1 MTKKVL
7 PTLTVD
13 GFVHSVP
20 QTCDYLLAYFFL
32 SQYSQSNLYYGK
44 ISSLAYIIQE
54 NGHDEQTMLLRIQS
68 TLTTLF
74 NRYFDSVEV
83 SANITRAEDNEAQ
96 YEIVTEL
103 IVRRGD
109 ISYNVGRQVS
119 LINSVVQNIAEL
131 NNG

>member
-1 MTKKVL
+1 MAKKVL

-13 GFVHSVP
+13 GFVNSVP

-32 SQYSQSNLYYGK
+32 SQYSQSNLYYDK
-44 ISSLAYIIQE
+44 VSSLAYIIQE

-83 SANITRAEDNEAQ
+83 SANIERDVSNEAQ
-96 YEIVTEL
+96 YEIITEL
-103 IVRRGD
+103 TVRRGTV
-109 ISYNVGRQVS
+109 SYNVGRQVS

>member
-32 SQYSQSNLYYGK
+32 IQYSQSNLYYGK

-83 SANITRAEDNEAQ
+83 SANITRDEDNEAQ

>member
-74 NRYFDSVEV
+74 NLYFDSVEV
-83 SANITRAEDNEAQ
+83 SANITRDEDNEAQ

>member
-83 SANITRAEDNEAQ
+83 SANITRDEDNEAQ

>member
-83 SANITRAEDNEAQ
+83 SANIKRNEDNEAQ

>member
-1 MTKKVL
+1 MSQKVL

-13 GFVHSVP
+13 GFVKTVP

-32 SQYSQSNLYYGK
+32 SQYSQSNMYYGK

-54 NGHDEQTMLLRIQS
+54 HGHDEQTMLLRIQS

-74 NRYFDSVEV
+74 NRYFDSVEA
-83 SANITRAEDNEAQ
+83 SASIDRDKDNAAQ
-96 YEIVTEL
+96 YEIITNL
-103 IVRRGD
+103 NVRRGNV
-109 ISYNVGRQVS
+109 SYSVGRQVS
-119 LINSVVQNIAEL
+119 LINSVVQKIVEL